1 MCAKGNFRSDEYA
14 LPLSG
19 CAAMNIVTTT
29 TELQRILAPV
39 RGHDRIALVPTMGC
53 LHEGHL
59 SLIRKAKRLADIV
72 IVSIYVNP
80 MQFGPNED
88 FDAYPRSFEQ
98 DCELC
103 EQEGVKIIFHPENLY
118 PVDGT
123 KVSLKVD
130 ELDSVLCGASRPGH
144 FDGVVTVVNML
155 FNIVQPDI
163 AIFGEKDYQQFTIIS
178 RMGSDLQMNVEII
191 AGETLR
197 ETDGLAMSSRNQY
210 LSRDDRNKA
219 LHLHETLQSMKLL
232 FEQGEM
238 DTGKLI
244 TLGRAK
250 LSDADIDP
258 EYLEIR
264 DAQNLKSVE
273 QLGDDP
279 ARIFIATKVGN
290 TRLIDNIA
298 LERTAHSSPESVTET
313 ML

>member
-1 MCAKGNFRSDEYA
+1 
-14 LPLSG
+14 
-19 CAAMNIVTTT
+19 MNIATTT
-29 TELQRILAPV
+29 TELRRILAPIHG
-39 RGHDRIALVPTMGC
+39 RDRIAFVPTMGC

-72 IVSIYVNP
+72 VVSIYVNP
-80 MQFGPNED
+80 TQFGPNED
-88 FDAYPRSFEQ
+88 FDAYPRTFEQ

-103 EQEGVKIIFHPENLY
+103 EKEGVEIIFHPENLY
-118 PVDGT
+118 PADGI

-163 AIFGEKDYQQFTIIS
+163 AIFGEKDYQQFAIIS
-178 RMGSDLQMNVEII
+178 RMGNDLQMNIEII
-191 AGETLR
+191 GAETLR
-197 ETDGLAMSSRNQY
+197 ETDGVAMSSRNRY
-210 LSRDDRNKA
+210 LSKDDRNKA
-219 LHLHETLQSMKLL
+219 PHLHETLQSMKAL

-238 DTGKLI
+238 DTGRLI
-244 TLGRAK
+244 TLGKAK

-273 QLGDDP
+273 QLGDGP
-279 ARIFIATKVGN
+279 ARIFIAAKIGN
-290 TRLIDNIA
+290 TRLIDNITLDRA
-298 LERTAHSSPESVTET
+298 TNSTQQHAMET

>member
-1 MCAKGNFRSDEYA
+1 
-14 LPLSG
+14 
-19 CAAMNIVTTT
+19 MNIATTT
-29 TELQRILAPV
+29 TELRRILAPIHG
-39 RGHDRIALVPTMGC
+39 RDRIAFVPTMGC

-72 IVSIYVNP
+72 VVSIYVNP

-88 FDAYPRSFEQ
+88 FDTYPRTFEQ

-103 EQEGVKIIFHPENLY
+103 EKEGVEIIFQPENLY
-118 PVDGT
+118 PADGI

-163 AIFGEKDYQQFTIIS
+163 SIFGEKDYQQLTIIT
-178 RMGSDLQMNVEII
+178 RMVSNLQMNIEII
-191 AGETLR
+191 GAETLR
-197 ETDGLAMSSRNQY
+197 ETDGVAMSSRNRY
-210 LSRDDRNKA
+210 LSKDDRNKA
-219 LHLHETLQSMKLL
+219 PHLHETLQSMKAL

-238 DTGKLI
+238 DTGRLI
-244 TLGRAK
+244 TLGKAK

-273 QLGDDP
+273 QLGDSP
-279 ARIFIATKVGN
+279 ARIFIAAKIGN
-290 TRLIDNIA
+290 TRLIDNITLDRA
-298 LERTAHSSPESVTET
+298 TNSTQQHAMET

>member
-1 MCAKGNFRSDEYA
+1 
-14 LPLSG
+14 
-19 CAAMNIVTTT
+19 MNIVTTT
-29 TELQRILAPV
+29 TELRRILAPIHG
-39 RGHDRIALVPTMGC
+39 RDRIAFVPTMGC

-72 IVSIYVNP
+72 VVSIYVNP

-88 FDAYPRSFEQ
+88 FDTYPRTFEQ

-103 EQEGVKIIFHPENLY
+103 EKEGVEIIFQPENLY
-118 PVDGT
+118 PADGI

-163 AIFGEKDYQQFTIIS
+163 AIFGEKDYQQLTIIT
-178 RMGSDLQMNVEII
+178 RMVSNLQMNIEII
-191 AGETLR
+191 GAETLR
-197 ETDGLAMSSRNQY
+197 ETDGVAMSSRNRY
-210 LSRDDRNKA
+210 LSKDDRNKA
-219 LHLHETLQSMKLL
+219 PHLHETLQSMKAL

-238 DTGKLI
+238 DTGRLI
-244 TLGRAK
+244 TLGKAK
-250 LSDADIDP
+250 LSDADINP

-273 QLGDDP
+273 QLGDGP
-279 ARIFIATKVGN
+279 ARIFIAAKIGN
-290 TRLIDNIA
+290 TRLIDNITLDRA
-298 LERTAHSSPESVTET
+298 TNSTQQHAMET